1 MFGIEEFAAIINPP
15 QAGILAVGAVTSR
28 PVQQDDGAVGFGQFL
43 TVVLSADHRPVDGA
57 LAARWLSTFRQL
69 VENPMRLL
77 V

>member
-1 MFGIEEFAAIINPP
+1 M
-15 QAGILAVGAVTSR
+15 
-28 PVQQDDGAVGFGQFL
+28 FL

-57 LAARWLSTFRQL
+57 LAARWLSAFREL